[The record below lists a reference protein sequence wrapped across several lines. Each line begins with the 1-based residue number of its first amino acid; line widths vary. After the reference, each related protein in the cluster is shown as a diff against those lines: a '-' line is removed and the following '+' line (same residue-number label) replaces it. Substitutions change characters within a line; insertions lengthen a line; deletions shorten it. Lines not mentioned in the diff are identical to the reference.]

1 MIVVLKSQKLI
12 LESLFDSNLAF
23 ILTNPLPDSER
34 NLCGQVDADVNL
46 LSINHKCKIALENN
60 GFFAF
65 QMKQLRD
72 QLYAKCAS
80 LIDRLT
86 LTIRSELG

>member
-23 ILTNPLPDSER
+23 MLTNPLPDIER

-46 LSINHKCKIALENN
+46 LSRNHKCKIALENS

-65 QMKQLRD
+65 QMKP
-72 QLYAKCAS
+72 
-80 LIDRLT
+80 
-86 LTIRSELG
+86 